1 MKARNIED
9 RLAQLAALIV
19 LFGVTF
25 ATGDALADDENEVTT
40 TAVAIHKAGCAT
52 LESAEQANHEAAAQA
67 VASLTLDHW
76 VDLDINLEDRTSTMI
91 AGRRKA
97 H

>member
-1 MKARNIED
+1 MKVRNIED

-25 ATGDALADDENEVTT
+25 ATGDALADDDTEVTT

-52 LESAEQANHEAAAQA
+52 LELAEQANHEAAARA
-67 VASLTLDHW
+67 MVSLTLDNR
-76 VDLDINLEDRTSTMI
+76 VDLDIKLDDRTSTLI
-91 AGRRKA
+91 AGRRKVR
-97 H
+97 